1 MHNEITRPAARGVR
15 TAFLGC
21 LCGLL
26 ASWLFLTVTTA
37 PLSAARPPA
46 TVAVANPNDRSV
58 PRLEVVGPRQ
68 LTLPEAW
75 QAAEARAMEMLRD
88 RFQEEGLPVTHMPK
102 MAELR
107 PMLARY
113 WKYKEENEFAKAPVN
128 QTVHWVTLEIPLV
141 PELKGMLL
149 QKEREARMQDR
160 MLWAGRILAGVVVLL
175 VAVAGYFRI
184 EDWTKGYYTTWL
196 RLATVGFIGT
206 CVVALLLFA

>member
-1 MHNEITRPAARGVR
+1 MQNEIVRPAVRGVR

-21 LCGLL
+21 LSGMLG
-26 ASWLFLTVTTA
+26 SWLFLSVTTA
-37 PLSAARPPA
+37 PLSAARPTSPP
-46 TVAVANPNDRSV
+46 VVNPPDRSV

-68 LTLPEAW
+68 LSLPEAW
-75 QAAEARAMEMLRD
+75 QAAEARAMEMLRE

-102 MAELR
+102 MTELR
-107 PMLARY
+107 PVLARY
-113 WKYKEENEFAKAPVN
+113 WKFEEKNEFRGEPVN

-141 PELKGMLL
+141 PELRGMLL
-149 QKEREARMQDR
+149 QKEREARMQER
-160 MLWAGRILAGVVVLL
+160 MLWVGRILAGVVVLL
-175 VAVAGYFRI
+175 VAVAGYFRL